1 MIFAVFVRCGCVKDW
16 KSHTESQNEDN
27 DDAGNEGAEDD
38 DTEGTDDA
46 EDEDWGC

>member
-1 MIFAVFVRCGCVKDW
+1 MVVSKTERVTL
-16 KSHTESQNEDN
+16 SHNAKNEDI

-46 EDEDWGC
+46 DDEDWGC